1 MIGLKS
7 SHNRNGVE
15 ILIVKCGVIFQLSVN
30 LMDSQWNDG
39 FVIDWFVFL
48 FVRVHSESA
57 VVSRPEL
64 LL

>member
-15 ILIVKCGVIFQLSVN
+15 ILIVKGRVILQLSVN

-39 FVIDWFVFL
+39 FVIDWLVFL
-48 FVRVHSESA
+48 FVRVHSESP
-57 VVSRPEL
+57 VVSRP
-64 LL
+64 